1 MSPRRFCSLIPTEFG
16 RLSFWIAFSALLLC
30 PRGEALAQYL
40 YFVDPAAAHR
50 RMINDFQ
57 QGNPDPTN
65 LAPGAQRA
73 IPVIENL
80 LMSLPG
86 GNVRICQT
94 LQVQYPNGSE
104 LSFRTYHGPAIVD
117 WVVNVTRDPQVVVA
131 IVALPLRPGAPGMNL
146 PGGMGPP
153 AVLPPYTPG
162 GQQTLTP
169 PTQLG
174 CPGVLSTAASSQQRI
189 EACRRWPR
197 MCE

>member
-1 MSPRRFCSLIPTEFG
+1 MSPRLFCFLTPSKFG
-16 RLSFWIAFSALLLC
+16 WLSFWMTFAAVSLL

-40 YFVDPAAAHR
+40 YFDDAGAAHQQL
-50 RMINDFQ
+50 INDFQ
-57 QGNPDPTN
+57 VGSPDLTN
-65 LAPGAQRA
+65 LAPNAQRA

-80 LMSLPG
+80 LMSLPAG
-86 GNVRICQT
+86 DVRVCQT

-104 LSFRTYHGPAIVD
+104 LSFRTYHGAATVD

-131 IVALPLRPGAPGMNL
+131 IVAIPLRPGTNL

-169 PTQLG
+169 PTHLG
-174 CPGVLSTAASSQQRI
+174 CPGVVSTAASSQQRA
-189 EACRRWPR
+189 EACRKWPK